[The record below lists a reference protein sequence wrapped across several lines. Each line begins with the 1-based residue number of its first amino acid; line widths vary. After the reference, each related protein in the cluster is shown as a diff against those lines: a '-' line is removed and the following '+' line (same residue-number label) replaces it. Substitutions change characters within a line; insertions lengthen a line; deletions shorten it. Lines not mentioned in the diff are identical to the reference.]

1 MTAVSQRLGDH
12 LGADEEVAIAAITAS
27 ELLHGVHRATAEHR
41 ARREAFVEAVLEAFR
56 SLPFDLRSARV
67 HARLW
72 AELFAAGADIGPH
85 DRLIAA
91 TALAHGWRLA
101 TNNARHF
108 AHVQG
113 LDIVQLDLS

>member
-1 MTAVSQRLGDH
+1 M
-12 LGADEEVAIAAITAS
+12 
-27 ELLHGVHRATAEHR
+27 LLDSTV
-41 ARREAFVEAVLEAFR
+41 FIQLE
-56 SLPFDLRSARV
+56 
-67 HARLW
+67 
-72 AELFAAGADIGPH
+72 H

-113 LDIVQLDLS
+113 LDIVELDLS